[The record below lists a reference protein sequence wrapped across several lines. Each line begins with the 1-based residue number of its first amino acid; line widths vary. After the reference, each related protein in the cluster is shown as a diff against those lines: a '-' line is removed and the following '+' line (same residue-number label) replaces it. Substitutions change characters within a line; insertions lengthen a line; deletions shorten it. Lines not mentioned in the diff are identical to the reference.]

1 MSGAVAV
8 RRRARIEEVE
18 AERERDEIRRR
29 GEETAGGAWEGGGGG
44 IGEWGTNA
52 DSSSSRPLKH
62 ECVTGFHARVTSE
75 DDAEFERNQER
86 ERREREA
93 FLGVVYAA
101 RADGKRSRMLIES
114 SRVGGGGRGGGGVD
128 DDDDDSR
135 PARSS
140 LWCDTPLGLSS
151 DLYDPP
157 PSTGL
162 RITDGTT
169 RAVVTR
175 NNDGIIGRNGLFFQP
190 MHRSLPT
197 TGTAPPSGGTF
208 LALENDEDH
217 RREANNAKYDNL
229 LMPPPPA
236 RLAVASS
243 SRSVPRR

>member
-1 MSGAVAV
+1 
-8 RRRARIEEVE
+8 
-18 AERERDEIRRR
+18 
-29 GEETAGGAWEGGGGG
+29 
-44 IGEWGTNA
+44 
-52 DSSSSRPLKH
+52 
-62 ECVTGFHARVTSE
+62 
-75 DDAEFERNQER
+75 
-86 ERREREA
+86 
-93 FLGVVYAA
+93 
-101 RADGKRSRMLIES
+101 MLIES